1 MARPIRVE
9 FTDAVYHVTARGNDR
24 KAIYRDDQDRQRFL
38 ETVAEAH
45 DRFGVVI
52 DAYCLMS
59 NHYHLLIE
67 TPRAN
72 LSAAVGWLQTTYC
85 VRFNRRHRMF
95 CQVVTSPWNELR
107 RGRVRAGRSAVVGE
121 DA

>member
-9 FTDAVYHVTARGNDR
+9 FTDAVYHVTARGNQR

-59 NHYHLLIE
+59 NHYHLLIQ

-72 LSAAVGWLQTTYC
+72 LSAAVGWLQTTYS
-85 VRFNRRHRMF
+85 VRFNLG
-95 CQVVTSPWNELR
+95 QVVTSPWNELR
-107 RGRVRAGRSAVVGE
+107 RGRVRAGR
-121 DA
+121 

>member
-9 FTDAVYHVTARGNDR
+9 FTDAVYHVTARGNER

-52 DAYCLMS
+52 DGYCLMS
-59 NHYHLLIE
+59 NHYHLLIQ

-72 LSAAVGWLQTTYC
+72 
-85 VRFNRRHRMF
+85 VRPRDKRKPIPIARKGELDAY
-95 CQVVTSPWNELR
+95 PWSSHIGLTLD
-107 RGRVRAGRSAVVGE
+107 G
-121 DA
+121 